1 MAPAAAA
8 TAAALVLHKNNPLI
22 TSNYKAK
29 HHSLFF
35 ISSPLQLTKSPN
47 SLSSSSSSSSY
58 LLSQQRTISPP
69 CTGITRVTTVPVD
82 YVPSTP
88 DFNFLQEIAR
98 LKTLK
103 SQLYNTSSLQERL
116 QIIDS
121 DSRVRLFFN
130 ASRNLFPRFLDSLN
144 LDEYQVYLLKCLVA
158 AGQEHVLGG
167 HFESEFDSKSTSSS
181 LKSALY
187 ALAEMIEKWDHS
199 AESEKLNLRENDI
212 EALRSLLKTLGEVEQ
227 FYNCIG
233 GVIGLVLCFCR
244 TLFVCF
250 LNSC

>member
-8 TAAALVLHKNNPLI
+8 TAAALVLHQKNPLI
-22 TSNYKAK
+22 TSNSKAIP
-29 HHSLFF
+29 HSLFF
-35 ISSPLQLTKSPN
+35 NSSPLQFTKSPN
-47 SLSSSSSSSSY
+47 SISSSSSFSY
-58 LLSQQRTISPP
+58 LHSPQRTISPP
-69 CTGITRVTTVPVD
+69 CTGVTRVTTVPVD

-103 SQLYNTSSLQERL
+103 SQLCNTSSLQERL

-130 ASRNLFPRFLDSLN
+130 ASRNLFARVLDCLN

-167 HFESEFDSKSTSSS
+167 HFVSEFDSKSTRSS

-187 ALAEMIEKWDHS
+187 ALAEMIEKWVHS
-199 AESEKLNLRENDI
+199 AEAMDLGENEA
-212 EALRSLLKTLGEVEQ
+212 EALRSLLKTLGEVDQ

-233 GVIGLVLCFCR
+233 GIIGLVLCFSR
-244 TLFVCF
+244 ALFVCF